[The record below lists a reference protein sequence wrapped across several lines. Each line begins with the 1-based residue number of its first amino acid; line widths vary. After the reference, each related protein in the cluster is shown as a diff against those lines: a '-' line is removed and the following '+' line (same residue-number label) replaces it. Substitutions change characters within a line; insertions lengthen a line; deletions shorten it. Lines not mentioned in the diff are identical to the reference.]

1 MFTITTATGKQFDS
15 DYAVASP
22 YNDGAY
28 VRIINSDMETVER
41 VFSDPSEMPIG
52 MYPQYQT
59 LAGITDES
67 TGIKLVL
74 KP

>member
-52 MYPQYQT
+52 MYPQYRT
-59 LAGITDES
+59 LAGITDEF